1 MPLRTPAW
9 VPATL
14 LAFALVPLG
23 SAPTRAEYA
32 LVIATAV
39 TFLVIVFRG
48 AGQLGF
54 QAYGRTLIRGVSL
67 PLLLALPLLVFV
79 QTLAAIF
86 TDYSAGAPSEILR
99 AGLGL
104 YAIALFYV
112 LVHDAIHDHA
122 SFKTVVVS
130 VALVAALEAAYGVF
144 NLLSGN
150 ERLLLYPRWAYHDSA
165 TGTLVNRNHFA
176 LLMAL
181 AFPVTV
187 INTRLDRPTWHAGGH
202 RRSEEL
208 ARRMLLTLASVLV
221 GLGLVFSRSRMGV
234 ISFVVACVTVPAFA
248 HLLRTQ
254 SPAVTETRRGGWGIP
269 LLSAVLVTL
278 YVLVIGVTPAFER
291 FANLWTD
298 LENGRLPIWRAAIAM
313 AFDHPVIGHGWGS
326 FDFLVDGY
334 RANPTGLDT
343 SYAHNDYLQVFAE
356 TGIVGLSFVVCLL
369 ILLGRRMVR
378 AFSSSMIPEARFT
391 LLWLGI
397 GIVAALVHSLADF
410 GLRIPGVGFMFT
422 LLLAMFL
429 RISDEPTLVAGR
441 RHRRRSRRPSRDEP
455 E

>member
-32 LVIATAV
+32 LVIATTAS
-39 TFLVIVFRG
+39 FLVLVFRG
-48 AGQLGF
+48 ASQLGF
-54 QAYGRTLIRGVSL
+54 QAYGGTLLRGVSL
-67 PLLLALPLLVFV
+67 PLLLALPLLVFA
-79 QTLAAIF
+79 QTLAATF
-86 TDYSAGAPSEILR
+86 TDYTAGAPSEMLR

-104 YAIALFYV
+104 FAIALFYV

-130 VALVAALEAAYGVF
+130 VALVGALEAAYGVF
-144 NLLSGN
+144 NLLAGN

-181 AFPVTV
+181 AFPVTI
-187 INTRLDRPTWHAGGH
+187 INTRLDRPTSRGH
-202 RRSEEL
+202 RHRDSEEL
-208 ARRMLLTLASVLV
+208 ARRMLLALASVLV
-221 GLGLVFSRSRMGV
+221 GLALVFSRSRMGV
-234 ISFVVACVTVPAFA
+234 ISFVVACVTVPSLA
-248 HLLRTQ
+248 HLLRPESQ
-254 SPAVTETRRGGWGIP
+254 AVPGGRRAGWGIP
-269 LLSAVLVTL
+269 VLSAVLVAV
-278 YVLVIGVTPAFER
+278 YVIVIGVTPAFER

-298 LENGRLPIWRAAIAM
+298 LETGRLPIWRAAIAM
-313 AFDHPVIGHGWGS
+313 ALDHPVFGHGWGS
-326 FDFLVDGY
+326 FDLLVDGY
-334 RANPTGLDT
+334 RTTPTGLDT

-356 TGIVGLSFVVCLL
+356 TGLVGLSFLVWLL
-369 ILLGRRMVR
+369 ALLGRRVVR
-378 AFSSSMIPEARFT
+378 VFSSQMIPQARFT
-391 LLWLGI
+391 LLWLAI

-422 LLLAMFL
+422 LLLAIFV
-429 RISDEPTLVAGR
+429 RVSAEPSLVTGPR
-441 RHRRRSRRPSRDEP
+441 RRRRSRRPMRADSE
-455 E
+455 

>member
-1 MPLRTPAW
+1 MALRTPAW
-9 VPATL
+9 LPATL

-32 LVIATAV
+32 LVIATTAA
-39 TFLVIVFRG
+39 FLVLVFRG
-48 AGQLGF
+48 ASQLGF
-54 QAYGRTLIRGVSL
+54 RDYGTSLLRGVSL

-86 TDYSAGAPSEILR
+86 TQYTAGAPSEMLR

-104 YAIALFYV
+104 YTIVLFYV

-130 VALVAALEAAYGVF
+130 VSLVAALEAAYGVF
-144 NLLSGN
+144 NLLAGN

-187 INTRLDRPTWHAGGH
+187 INARLDRRPSRVHG
-202 RRSEEL
+202 RRDSEEL
-208 ARRMLLTLASVLV
+208 ARRMLLALASVLV
-221 GLGLVFSRSRMGV
+221 GLALVFSRSRMGV
-234 ISFVVACVTVPAFA
+234 ISFFLACVAVPAIAQLLRPSSQTVPAA
-248 HLLRTQ
+248 
-254 SPAVTETRRGGWGIP
+254 RRAGWSIP
-269 LLSAVLVTL
+269 LLSAGLVAV
-278 YVLVIGVTPAFER
+278 YVLVIGVTPVVER

-298 LENGRLPIWRAAIAM
+298 LETGRLPIWRAAITM
-313 AFDHPVIGHGWGS
+313 ALDHPIFGHGWGS

-334 RANPTGLDT
+334 REAPTGLDT

-356 TGIVGLSFVVCLL
+356 TGVVGLAFVLWLL
-369 ILLGRRMVR
+369 ALFARRAVR
-378 AFSSSMIPEARFT
+378 ALSTPMDPEART
-391 LLWLGI
+391 ALVWIVI
-397 GIVAALVHSLADF
+397 GIVTALIHSVADF
-410 GLRIPGVGFMFT
+410 GLRIPGVAFMFT
-422 LLLAMFL
+422 LLVATFS
-429 RISDEPTLVAGR
+429 RVVAEPALVIR
-441 RHRRRSRRPSRDEP
+441 RHRRRRSERSAPSQSE
-455 E
+455 